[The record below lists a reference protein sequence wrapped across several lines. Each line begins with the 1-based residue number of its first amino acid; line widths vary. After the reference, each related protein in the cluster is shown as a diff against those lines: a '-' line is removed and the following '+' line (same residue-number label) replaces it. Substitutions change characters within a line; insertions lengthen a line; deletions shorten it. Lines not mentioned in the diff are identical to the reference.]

1 MSAIYC
7 TTRSRETS
15 LPGGERA
22 RAMYLI
28 GEITGRALG
37 VDTDR
42 GERRADR
49 ILPDDYYPYVRMRR
63 AMDRETRTPVEE
75 FSAWAVTMWLM
86 GQSELRIVPGPS
98 YVIQKSVETATTQ
111 SLAETVL
118 NTAIAHGTEAEALL
132 ARISGSVEDGMLVR
146 AEDRGW
152 LAQIIAAGTREGQA
166 LHPQRQR
173 WSAVAQHLADFVA
186 DPGPALIT
194 CSQGYSVRDL
204 GAKAAGI
211 PDIADAATREEAW
224 EAWEGVETVEQ
235 WDRWIDSIAAD
246 RTDKPWLVLT
256 PATFRDKNYAQ
267 GYCAGDAVRE
277 HDAWWK
283 RNVTDQMHRV
293 SDFYSPAERVQ
304 NAGRARPADPDSP
317 MVISPAA
324 DDVSRDFLDW
334 LHNPKGRVSR
344 EDLARDAANASRA
357 GRKIVDFTQL
367 VVPTIED
374 RDFDPLPPG
383 SYTVADPLRGVYRNA
398 GVGREYIGPG
408 AETEDQP

>member
-28 GEITGRALG
+28 GEITGRILG
-37 VDTDR
+37 IDTDR

-49 ILPDDYYPYVRMRR
+49 ILPDDYYPYVRMCR

-75 FSAWAVTMWLM
+75 FSTWVATMWLM

-98 YVIQKSVETATTQ
+98 YAIRESVETATTQ
-111 SLAETVL
+111 SLAETVI

-132 ARISGSVEDGMLVR
+132 ARISGSVEDGMLVP

-166 LHPQRQR
+166 LHPQRER
-173 WSAVAQHLADFVA
+173 WSAVARHLADFVA

-211 PDIADAATREEAW
+211 PDIADAAEREEAW
-224 EAWEGVETVEQ
+224 EAWEGVETAEQ
-235 WDRWIDSIAAD
+235 WDRWIDGIAAD
-246 RTDKPWLVLT
+246 RNDKPWLVLT

-283 RNVTDQMHRV
+283 RNITDQLHRV
-293 SDFYSPAERVQ
+293 SDLYSPAERVQ
-304 NAGRARPADPDSP
+304 NAGRARPADPAQTFIVAPHRFEPHGRSA
-317 MVISPAA
+317 SE
-324 DDVSRDFLDW
+324 DFLSPV
-334 LHNPKGRVSR
+334 N
-344 EDLARDAANASRA
+344 LARYSADASRSS
-357 GRKIVDFTQL
+357 RKITRFEP

-374 RDFDPLPPG
+374 RDFDPLPPER
-383 SYTVADPLRGVYRNA
+383 YTVADPLRGVYRNA
-398 GVGREYIGPG
+398 GVGREYIGPN
-408 AETEDQP
+408 AESEDQP